1 MGQAEVIEVRVD
13 EALKSKHKNIKYEP
27 FSLPSVKGFFV
38 GYTNKFK

>member
-27 FSLPSVKGFFV
+27 FSLPSVKGSFRWI
-38 GYTNKFK
+38 YKQI